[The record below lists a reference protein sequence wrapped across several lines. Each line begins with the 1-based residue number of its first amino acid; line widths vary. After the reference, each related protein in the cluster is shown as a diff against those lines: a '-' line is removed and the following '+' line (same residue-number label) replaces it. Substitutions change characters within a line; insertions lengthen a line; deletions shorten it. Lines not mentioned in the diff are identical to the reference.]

1 VNEIDPEAVIETD
14 PEERNE
20 TVVAPVTT
28 DETTMLPPV
37 PLAESWRPPVRA
49 TGPERVIVA
58 ELALEERV
66 SCLAVVL
73 AERVTVVVAELPASW
88 TCPEDESVPPTTIE
102 GALGPMM
109 PIGPPPLE
117 ESAPDTNT
125 LCAPLRL
132 MVMPKMLVSERVPV
146 IVRSEVRVPR
156 TCN

>member
-1 VNEIDPEAVIETD
+1 MNEIDPEAVIEID
-14 PEERNE
+14 PRLKKV
-20 TVVAPVTT
+20 TVEAPVTI

-49 TGPERVIVA
+49 AGPERVTMA
-58 ELALEERV
+58 ELALEERL

-73 AERVTVVVAELPASW
+73 AERVIVVAEVPVTW
-88 TCPEDESVPPTTIE
+88 TCPEDEIVPPTTIE
-102 GALGPMM
+102 GALGPVMTIF
-109 PIGPPPLE
+109 PRPLA

-132 MVMPKMLVSERVPV
+132 MLMPKMLVSERVPV